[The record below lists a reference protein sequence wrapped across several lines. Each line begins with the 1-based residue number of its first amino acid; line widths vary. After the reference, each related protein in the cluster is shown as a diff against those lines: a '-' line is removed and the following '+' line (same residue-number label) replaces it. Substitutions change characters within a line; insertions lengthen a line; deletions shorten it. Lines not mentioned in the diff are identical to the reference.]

1 MSTVEGTASVGSGR
15 PSPGARPT
23 SKHLWRWFLALEAV
37 LALIYFPFGLPTG
50 KPLIFGFLPWMEWPG
65 QVFAWACIGLSAV
78 AAIAYGVWRNRPNA
92 PIAWWFLG
100 GGVFLFITGDT
111 IYKFWHQIMG
121 QQQIPFPSFV
131 DVVYIT
137 MYPVV
142 AVGLL
147 LLTRARAPGGNRAS
161 LIDALTI
168 TLGVGLLSWIFLIGP
183 NVRAPGDT
191 LVRLTSAAY
200 PLGDVLVLAMLAHLW
215 SAGGFRNTAGRLL
228 AIGAL
233 GILVADS
240 LYGLANLHPAWNW
253 SDGNP
258 VDICWVLF
266 YACWGAAALHPSM
279 RELSQPRREV
289 APRTTWTRLGLLA
302 AASLIAPTVL
312 LVETL
317 LGNPVDAPMIA
328 VVAGAMFLLVLLRMA
343 GLIWERERAE
353 GREQV
358 LRTSASEL
366 VAASGREAIY
376 EATMAGLGDLVTG
389 QDDAV
394 EITLAVVDPAGA
406 LTVVARSGDASAGEP
421 LDLTALWAELL
432 AGQVDSPVVARSV
445 DRPAAPAP
453 DDGSGPL
460 QLLVYPLGTEEQRQG
475 MVVASSVADVPPE
488 LQASIEILVAQVDMA
503 LDRELM
509 TETAHARRSE
519 ARFQT
524 LVQNASDVI
533 LIARPDT
540 TITYQTPSSKR
551 TLGYGPGSLEGLP
564 FTRLVHPDDRE
575 QALAVFTGVAFRGGT
590 SVTAQ
595 WRIRHDDGS
604 WHHVEVIATNLLG
617 DETVEGIVL
626 TLRDVNERR
635 GLEEEL
641 KHQAFHDGLSGLAN
655 RALFRDRL
663 EHALDRAARSKA
675 SLAVLFLDLDDF
687 KLVNDSLGHAAGDTL
702 LIEVARRLTNCLRGG
717 DTAARFGGDEFAV
730 LMEEIVNADEACDV
744 AERIT
749 DALREPMAVLDRE
762 IHVRASIGI
771 AFNRLGTEDS
781 SELIQA
787 ADVAMYAAKARG
799 KGRYEVYQPALQTAV
814 VERLE
819 RTADLQR
826 AVDQGEFEIFY
837 QPILSLEGGAGVG
850 LEALVRW
857 RHPERGLLLPKDF
870 IGLAEETGLIVPLG
884 RWVLLTA
891 CQQARQWQMRYAEA
905 SPLRLSVNISP
916 RHFQHDSLVGD
927 VAKALQQSEFD
938 AHSLVLE
945 ITENVLVQDTET
957 VIPRMLALKELGVSF
972 AIDDFGTGYS
982 SLSYL
987 KRFPIDILKVDK
999 AFVDDVME
1007 DSALAETIVRL
1018 GQTMHLQTVA
1028 EGIEQAG
1035 QVEALR
1041 AFGCD
1046 FGQGFYL
1053 ARPLPIAELSGFL
1066 ADMAPG
1072 TPALDP
1078 AAVTEETVG

>member
-1 MSTVEGTASVGSGR
+1 
-15 PSPGARPT
+15 
-23 SKHLWRWFLALEAV
+23 
-37 LALIYFPFGLPTG
+37 
-50 KPLIFGFLPWMEWPG
+50 
-65 QVFAWACIGLSAV
+65 
-78 AAIAYGVWRNRPNA
+78 
-92 PIAWWFLG
+92 
-100 GGVFLFITGDT
+100 
-111 IYKFWHQIMG
+111 
-121 QQQIPFPSFV
+121 
-131 DVVYIT
+131 
-137 MYPVV
+137 
-142 AVGLL
+142 
-147 LLTRARAPGGNRAS
+147 
-161 LIDALTI
+161 
-168 TLGVGLLSWIFLIGP
+168 
-183 NVRAPGDT
+183 
-191 LVRLTSAAY
+191 
-200 PLGDVLVLAMLAHLW
+200 
-215 SAGGFRNTAGRLL
+215 
-228 AIGAL
+228 
-233 GILVADS
+233 
-240 LYGLANLHPAWNW
+240 
-253 SDGNP
+253 
-258 VDICWVLF
+258 
-266 YACWGAAALHPSM
+266 
-279 RELSQPRREV
+279 
-289 APRTTWTRLGLLA
+289 
-302 AASLIAPTVL
+302 
-312 LVETL
+312 
-317 LGNPVDAPMIA
+317 
-328 VVAGAMFLLVLLRMA
+328 
-343 GLIWERERAE
+343 
-353 GREQV
+353 
-358 LRTSASEL
+358 
-366 VAASGREAIY
+366 
-376 EATMAGLGDLVTG
+376 
-389 QDDAV
+389 
-394 EITLAVVDPAGA
+394 
-406 LTVVARSGDASAGEP
+406 
-421 LDLTALWAELL
+421 
-432 AGQVDSPVVARSV
+432 
-445 DRPAAPAP
+445 
-453 DDGSGPL
+453 
-460 QLLVYPLGTEEQRQG
+460 
-475 MVVASSVADVPPE
+475 
-488 LQASIEILVAQVDMA
+488 VDMA

-564 FTRLVHPDDRE
+564 FTMLVHPDDRE

-702 LIEVARRLTNCLRGG
+702 LIEVARRLSNCLRGG

-749 DALREPMAVLDRE
+749 DALREPMVVLDRE

-837 QPILSLEGGAGVG
+837 QPILSLEGGAGIG

-870 IGLAEETGLIVPLG
+870 IGLAEETGLIVPIG
-884 RWVLLTA
+884 RWVLHTA
-891 CQQARQWQMRYAEA
+891 CAQNAAWIQAGLPAVSMAVNLSARQFA
-905 SPLRLSVNISP
+905 N
-916 RHFQHDSLVGD
+916 DSLIDD
-927 VAKALQQSEFD
+927 VEMALRESGMAAGLLE
-938 AHSLVLE
+938 LE
-945 ITENVLVQDTET
+945 ITEGMVITNPERALRVLNS
-957 VIPRMLALKELGVSF
+957 IKAMGVRL

-982 SLSYL
+982 SLAQL
-987 KRFPIDILKVDK
+987 KHFPIDTLKVDRS
-999 AFVDDVME
+999 FIRDIPNDNE
-1007 DSALAETIVRL
+1007 DRAITEAIIAMGKSL
-1018 GQTMHLQTVA
+1018 GLNVVA
-1028 EGIEQAG
+1028 EG
-1035 QVEALR
+1035 VETVQQLDFLR
-1041 AFGCD
+1041 HKDCD
-1046 FGQGFYL
+1046 EMQGFYFSKPVAPDDL
-1053 ARPLPIAELSGFL
+1053 AQLLRRHQA
-1066 ADMAPG
+1066 A
-1072 TPALDP
+1072 P
-1078 AAVTEETVG
+1078 AAPAGSNRDDAHA